1 MLRAARNGQSAGGFA
16 LPQRPHGGRPERMK
30 VQSTPLF
37 KYRETEGIQDY
48 KNVNLGAWRAATSNE
63 INTGQLPAGASLR
76 QVITAGGDREQRI
89 LTAASKAGKVAYS
102 GTPDVI
108 ENADG
113 STSYVFST
121 QASGYGKSSCST
133 SGIPDCGSG
142 SGRFVITPN
151 GANSIFVTAYNGSSG
166 QAANKYWSG
175 YAGSA
180 TIDYR
185 VSTPPTVSGG
195 GSVVVTPYTPEKTT
209 KQKYGYY
216 VHIPASAE
224 SESKVFLVQ
233 EAGSEAQN
241 FAFEGMDDWEENY
254 S

>member
-1 MLRAARNGQSAGGFA
+1 MV
-16 LPQRPHGGRPERMK
+16 
-30 VQSTPLF
+30 VQSTPLL
-37 KYRETEGIQDY
+37 KYRETEGIKDY
-48 KNVNLGAWRAATSNE
+48 KNVNLGAWRAATQNE

-89 LTAASKAGKVAYS
+89 LTAASKAEKVTFS

-151 GANSIFVTAYNGSSG
+151 GANSILVVAYKGDSG
-166 QAANKYWSG
+166 QATNKYWSG
-175 YAGSA
+175 YVGSA

-241 FAFEGMDDWEENY
+241 FAFDGMEDWEENY

>member
-1 MLRAARNGQSAGGFA
+1 MDMGQW
-16 LPQRPHGGRPERMK
+16 RP
-30 VQSTPLF
+30 
-37 KYRETEGIQDY
+37 
-48 KNVNLGAWRAATSNE
+48 ATDSE

-76 QVITAGGDREQRI
+76 QVITVGGDREQRI
-89 LTAASKAGKVAYS
+89 LTAPSKAGKVTFS

-121 QASGYGKSSCST
+121 QATGYTKSSCST

-142 SGRFVITPN
+142 SARFVITPN
-151 GANSIFVTAYNGSSG
+151 GANSIRVEAYNGSSG
-166 QAANKYWSG
+166 QATNRYWSG
-175 YAGSA
+175 YVGSA

-195 GSVVVTPYTPEKTT
+195 GSVVVMPYTPEKTT
-209 KQKYGYY
+209 RQKYGYY
-216 VHIPASAE
+216 VHIPGSAE

-241 FAFEGMDDWEENY
+241 FAFDGMENWEENY

>member
-1 MLRAARNGQSAGGFA
+1 M
-16 LPQRPHGGRPERMK
+16 
-30 VQSTPLF
+30 
-37 KYRETEGIQDY
+37 
-48 KNVNLGAWRAATSNE
+48 
-63 INTGQLPAGASLR
+63 
-76 QVITAGGDREQRI
+76 ITAGGDRTQTV
-89 LTAASKAGKVAYS
+89 LTAASKAGKVTYS

-151 GANSIFVTAYNGSSG
+151 GANSILVVAYKGNSG
-166 QAANKYWSG
+166 QATNKYWSG
-175 YAGSA
+175 YVGSA

-209 KQKYGYY
+209 KQKFGYY
-216 VHIPASAE
+216 THIPASAE
-224 SESKVFLVQ
+224 SQERTFLVQ
-233 EAGSEAQN
+233 QSTAVQN
-241 FAFEGMDDWEENY
+241 FAFDGMDDLDIDFEE
-254 S
+254 